1 MAKIFYD
8 KDCDLAII
16 RAKKV
21 AIIGYGSQGH
31 AHALNLKDSGVD
43 VRVGLHA
50 SSKSVAKAKAA
61 GLKVLPVAEAA
72 AWADVVMILIPDT
85 SQGKVY
91 AAEIAPHLGPGRTLM
106 FAHGFNIR
114 FGTISPR
121 ADVDVSMIAPKGPGH
136 RVRETFQA
144 GQGVP
149 ALIAVHQDASGSAH
163 SLALSYAG
171 ALGAARAGVLE
182 TTFAE
187 ETETDLFGEQA
198 VLCGGVSALVKA
210 AFGTLVD
217 AGYQPEVAY
226 FECLHELKLI
236 VDLMYRGGL
245 RYMRYSISDT
255 AEYGDYV
262 SGPRVVDARTKETMG
277 KLLEEIRS
285 GQFARKWIEE
295 NETGRKWFSAQ
306 RVKERDLLV
315 ETVGEKLR
323 AMMPFLDPVKVEPQ
337 E

>member
-50 SSKSVAKAKAA
+50 SSKSVAKAKAV

-91 AAEIAPHLGPGRTLM
+91 AAEIAPHLGPGKTLM

-114 FGTISPR
+114 F
-121 ADVDVSMIAPKGPGH
+121 
-136 RVRETFQA
+136 
-144 GQGVP
+144 
-149 ALIAVHQDASGSAH
+149 
-163 SLALSYAG
+163 
-171 ALGAARAGVLE
+171 
-182 TTFAE
+182 
-187 ETETDLFGEQA
+187 
-198 VLCGGVSALVKA
+198 
-210 AFGTLVD
+210 
-217 AGYQPEVAY
+217 GYQPEVAY

-262 SGPRVVDARTKETMG
+262 SGPRVVDAHTKETMG

-315 ETVGEKLR
+315 EAVGEKLR